1 LWNNSLFHIALG
13 CFPFKELY
21 GYEPN
26 LALAPTIE
34 PNTTYS
40 SGDHTNMELHMQA
53 LKQHLAESQ
62 NNMKLQADK
71 KRIKLEFQVGDNV
84 MLKLQPYVQNLAVNR
99 PYPKLAYK
107 YYDPYEVLQRIGAV
121 AYKLQFPPN
130 NMVHLVFHISQ
141 LKTYTLGF

>member
-1 LWNNSLFHIALG
+1 
-13 CFPFKELY
+13 
-21 GYEPN
+21 
-26 LALAPTIE
+26 
-34 PNTTYS
+34 
-40 SGDHTNMELHMQA
+40 MQA

-84 MLKLQPYVQNLAVNR
+84 LLKLQPYVQNLAVNR